1 MTHLRKLLLKRRAIL
16 LGILLSKQYGRAR
29 RGPTRSFLKT
39 RKKYGEYWTLFH
51 QLRRDD
57 DKFFEYV
64 RMKQSTFDNLL
75 SNLRQSTTTSTTIAP
90 EEMLVITL
98 RFLATGSSYR
108 TLQFNFRI
116 GVSTIGSVI
125 RRTCRAVTKC
135 LYGNVKLPGTPEEWL
150 EISRMFEEKWNF
162 PMVLGAIDGKH
173 VKLKKP
179 PLSGSCFYNYKGSF
193 SIVLMAVC
201 DARYRF
207 IFYSVGNLGHVHDS
221 HAFQNS
227 PFGRKLLCGSLRLPN
242 DAALPN
248 TNQQVP
254 YFFLGDGAFPLS
266 EHLMKPYAGATSAMR
281 TTFNSRLS
289 RARRVIENAFGILAS
304 RWRVLLNMI
313 EADVK
318 LADHIVRTTIHLH
331 NFLSEQEPFDFIA
344 RIPEVH
350 QVQQL
355 APMLLDPTPAND
367 RSQEIREVIA
377 RYFQEQG
384 LLPRQGSHHR

>member
-1 MTHLRKLLLKRRAIL
+1 
-16 LGILLSKQYGRAR
+16 
-29 RGPTRSFLKT
+29 
-39 RKKYGEYWTLFH
+39 
-51 QLRRDD
+51 
-57 DKFFEYV
+57 
-64 RMKQSTFDNLL
+64 MKQSTFDNLL
-75 SNLRQSTTTSTTIAP
+75 SKVAPLLQGERTTSTTIAP

-207 IFYSVGNLGHVHDS
+207 IFYS
-221 HAFQNS
+221 NS

-266 EHLMKPYAGATSAMR
+266 EHLMQP
-281 TTFNSRLS
+281 RLS
-289 RARRVIENAFGILAS
+289 RARRVIENAFGILATCRPYRS
-304 RWRVLLNMI
+304 N
-313 EADVK
+313 
-318 LADHIVRTTIHLH
+318 
-331 NFLSEQEPFDFIA
+331 
-344 RIPEVH
+344 
-350 QVQQL
+350 
-355 APMLLDPTPAND
+355 ND
-367 RSQEIREVIA
+367 TST
-377 RYFQEQG
+377 
-384 LLPRQGSHHR
+384 